1 MGSKTRAGFGTEE
14 KGFRWGIFILL
25 MVLYALFLN
34 PRCWPKEQE
43 SGVRSQESAKSE
55 VRNQKSEIAG
65 HQSKAVSLQPLPF
78 NLSSPFALLAYR
90 ANPYVPPT
98 LKIYGLEEPQGPR
111 HGGTGPALQAPPQSA
126 TPHNADQVLLSV
138 YDAVNG
144 ALKANATLGGGSTN
158 PTPRNADQVFLA
170 VYDSVNGAIRVNL
183 VAGGGPTSYSQIVAL
198 WASGSCSGYL
208 KSDGTCNSS
217 PGGGPGT
224 GTQYASSY
232 WATTSAL
239 GSVAPPTT
247 KGKYFLGYNLTSDA
261 AAAPV
266 STQVGF
272 AVRGVSGTTDTILYS
287 DVSGGVNYT
296 SSSAVAVA
304 LPTATTLENSS
315 FAVNLWNINSSGVT
329 VTPAGS
335 WTINGAATVVIGP
348 QQSCFVQVDPAG
360 SAWDAV
366 CHDAPG
372 YWNGAAGLPAPTSSS
387 RGGVESLGQTSH
399 QWINS
404 ISTSGVP
411 ASSQPGVADLSDT
424 PSQGQVHAGPSAY
437 GAAAATATFRA
448 LVPQDIPSGLLSC
461 AILDNAI
468 CTSSVDTSGNPNFLA
483 ADSTAPK
490 IDVNGGTTPLTYF
503 VGGVYQQINSQL
515 VVTPTTPASDTAYFV
530 IVKQD
535 TAHANPVSADLV
547 VTNIVPAY
555 QYTAPTCSSAATATN
570 PHFWY
575 NLAANAAEWCISNGG
590 SFSAQS
596 SLVLGVAVVSSS
608 PTVVAVLAEPY
619 RLNPYKRF
627 ETFGT
632 GADGV
637 LTVTGSTSVNG
648 LKSYSFILVDGASA
662 NLHHTSHDIFSG
674 DRFFGLWLRSQNPV
688 IITNSGTVGLSGIG
702 QNVGTPGTGAG
713 TAGGNAGGELTGS
726 GGGGGGSS
734 TNGGGGGGQVNV
746 LDFFGHTA
754 VGYMVSGGTAGASS
768 GGNGGGGGNAATET
782 LVGPILPGPW
792 FLGVGPSGGNG
803 GGDGTN
809 AGGQGGAGG
818 GAGIIIAPSILV
830 SSGATVTASGAAG
843 SAATAGNAGG
853 GGGGSGGNVILAG
866 GFVCQNGTFV
876 ASGGAYG
883 AGYGTGGHGGAGGN
897 GTAATVKLW

>member
-575 NLAANAAEWCISNGG
+575 NLAANMAEWCTSNGG
-590 SFSAQS
+590 SFSAQA

-608 PTVVAVLAEPY
+608 PTVIAVLAEPY

-627 ETFGT
+627 ETFGDGST
-632 GADGV
+632 GVSLVTTTSNLQTSGNCIVFLYSFLLIDAGSASA
-637 LTVTGSTSVNG
+637 TGSWCTTV
-648 LKSYSFILVDGASA
+648 VQ
-662 NLHHTSHDIFSG
+662 
-674 DRFFGLWLRSQNPV
+674 SQNP
-688 IITNSGTVGLSGIG
+688 ILLINSGVINFNAVG
-702 QNVGTPGTGAG
+702 QNAITGTTGAG
-713 TAGGNAGGELTGS
+713 SAGKNAGYGGGT
-726 GGGGGGSS
+726 GGGGGGA
-734 TNGGGGGGQVNV
+734 G
-746 LDFFGHTA
+746 
-754 VGYMVSGGTAGASS
+754 VSNAGAV
-768 GGNGGGGGNAATET
+768 GGNGPYFGIPWTSVSAGSAGSVGNPGGNGKASFGT
-782 LVGPILPGPW
+782 PGPKLITNW
-792 FLGVGPSGGNG
+792 YALGEGASGGSG

-809 AGGQGGAGG
+809 AGGNGGASGG
-818 GAGIIIAPSILV
+818 LIVIFAPSILV
-830 SSGATVTASGAAG
+830 ASGSSVTANGAAG
-843 SAATAGNAGG
+843 GNGAGGSAGG
-853 GGGGSGGNVILAG
+853 GGGGGGGAAIIAAGFITNGAG
-866 GFVCQNGTFV
+866 GTYTPT
-876 ASGGAYG
+876 ATGGAYG
-883 AGYGTGGHGGAGGN
+883 TSPGTGGHGGTGGN
-897 GTAATVKLW
+897 GVALAAKLW